1 MIAPLLGRLG
11 IYAFIAA
18 ALYFVYQEHVSQI
31 ERRFAAE
38 IEAKAAKLET
48 DYVRHTALDSAQH
61 AETLARVQRDH
72 EDAKSALVAEIN
84 GLRATL
90 ESQAR
95 EEPFNTG
102 NDFERRLAHVMCKIA
117 EGGNTGSREAC
128 DIQARETYSPDTALV
143 VTVTADTA
151 AEWADQC
158 DAGDRDFCDYA
169 IMGLTAQGAL
179 TLLSWLYEVDRYQV
193 QLNSHIESQ
202 DKVLDGLIFGSPPD
216 SQIKE
221 R

>member
-1 MIAPLLGRLG
+1 MIAPVLGRLG
-11 IYAFIAA
+11 VYALIAA

-48 DYVRHTALDSAQH
+48 EYVRDTALDGAQH
-61 AETLARVQRDH
+61 AETLAQVQRDH
-72 EDAKSALVAEIN
+72 EQQKSALVAEID

-90 ESQAR
+90 EGQAR

-117 EGGNTGSREAC
+117 EGGNTGGREAC
-128 DIQARETYSPDTALV
+128 DIQARETYSPNTALI

-151 AEWADQC
+151 AEWAEQC
-158 DAGDRDFCDYA
+158 DSGQRDFCDYA
-169 IMGLTAQGAL
+169 IMGLTSQGAL
-179 TLLSWLYEVDRYQV
+179 TLLSWLYDVDRYQA
-193 QLNSHIESQ
+193 QLNAYTDNQEQ
-202 DKVLDGLIFGSPPD
+202 VLDGLVFGGET
-216 SQIKE
+216 KTE
-221 R
+221 